1 MLGTGIGGALII
13 NGNLFDG
20 SSFDAGDFGHHVI
33 RSGDDDAFDCVCGKR
48 GCFEVQASADGL
60 VRHYRKQLLKLNK
73 ERNKVISTGNVEEI
87 SLHQNNVVASSDH
100 HDINNDSINAEKVV
114 IMMRQGNEAAKQAFH
129 VYMDDLSSGLANL
142 VTFYNPDTIAL
153 GGGLSQATEI
163 YKDIQRLVD
172 SKTLPATRGKVKI
185 VPCLVG
191 VDAGAIG
198 AALLAKSN
206 CQK

>member
-1 MLGTGIGGALII
+1 
-13 NGNLFDG
+13 
-20 SSFDAGDFGHHVI
+20 
-33 RSGDDDAFDCVCGKR
+33 
-48 GCFEVQASADGL
+48 
-60 VRHYRKQLLKLNK
+60 
-73 ERNKVISTGNVEEI
+73 
-87 SLHQNNVVASSDH
+87 
-100 HDINNDSINAEKVV
+100 
-114 IMMRQGNEAAKQAFH
+114 MRQGNEAAKQAFH